1 MKKIL
6 VKLFLA
12 VTILGIAAATA
23 LLFANNRPAEQPT
36 PAELQA
42 SLEAAIGWV
51 EANREAILKQ
61 SNPVLWWMV
70 QRSAEHTGDPRLQ
83 ALFADYHARYL
94 DNPRNLWVPLFHPG
108 RWVPF
113 RIEDIEHYPDY
124 NLHFIYGIG
133 CDAELAEHPVVVPQ
147 LRADFCDRHPLRP
160 ACVTHQLM
168 GFRFMQRSG
177 CGDPA
182 ATSAAVAELQTRIVR
197 QLTWDPRVVD
207 VYLQRVLMLV
217 ESGAAERVKPIWL
230 RRVLAAQRTDG
241 GWAGI
246 DPLLELG
253 AAASVSLGPRGLSF
267 AAPRS
272 DFHATAQGVLLMSLL
287 AHPAKG
293 VE

>member
-6 VKLFLA
+6 VKLILA
-12 VTILGIAAATA
+12 VTILGIAAAAA
-23 LLFANNRPAEQPT
+23 LLFANNRPAERPR
-36 PAELQA
+36 PEELRA
-42 SLEAAIGWV
+42 SLEAVIGWV
-51 EANREAILKQ
+51 DANREAILKQ

-70 QRSAEHTGDPRLQ
+70 QHSAEHTGDPRLQ

-94 DNPRNLWVPLFHPG
+94 DNPRNLWVPLFYPG

-113 RIEDIEHYPDY
+113 RIEDIAHYPDY

-133 CDAELAEHPVVVPQ
+133 CDAELAEHPVVAPQ
-147 LRADFCDRHPLRP
+147 LRADFCDRYPLRP

-168 GFRFMQRSG
+168 GFRFMQLSG

-182 ATSAAVAELQTRIVR
+182 ATSAAVSELQTRIVR

-207 VYLQRVLMLV
+207 VYVQRVLMLV

-230 RRVLAAQRTDG
+230 RRVLDAQRADG

-253 AAASVSLGPRGLSF
+253 SAASVSFGPRGLAF
-267 AAPRS
+267 GPPRS
-272 DFHATAQGVLLMSLL
+272 DFHATAQGLLLMSLL
-287 AHPAKG
+287 TQPASG
-293 VE
+293 TD